1 MTSSEAITQQK
12 EGISY
17 SIHVR
22 HPLAD
27 EAFGYLP
34 ELIREVVPR
43 RGAHNAAAP
52 RSAHLD

>member
-34 ELIREVVPR
+34 ELIREVVP
-43 RGAHNAAAP
+43 
-52 RSAHLD
+52 